1 MRLWRPLAASGLGAA
16 LLAALPWAAAGA
28 TQAPKALVNASMMA
42 ARHQGSVHITG
53 ISTLDG
59 LKETLVADAS
69 ATSGQQEVVIH
80 QGKTL
85 GHVSGRLAG
94 GKVYLKGDEV
104 GLTGYLGMS
113 ASAAPKY
120 ANKWIVFPPSSK
132 SFSQISGEFTL
143 KGAVA
148 DIALAA
154 PFSMGG
160 HSRVNDTP
168 AVVVKGTTSTG
179 QTGSPAQL
187 FVAVGPNPLPLRFVV
202 HDPSGSGKNYG
213 QLDFSNWGEKVSV
226 PVPTKAIPS
235 SSVTN

>member
-1 MRLWRPLAASGLGAA
+1 MRLWRPLAAAGLGAA
-16 LLAALPWAAAGA
+16 LFSVAPWVAAGA
-28 TQAPKALVNASMMA
+28 TQAPKALVNASMAA

-59 LKETLVADAS
+59 VKETLVADAS
-69 ATSGQQEVVIH
+69 VNSGQQEVVIH
-80 QGKTL
+80 QGKKL
-85 GHVSGRLAG
+85 GHVTGRLAG
-94 GKVYLKGDEV
+94 GKVYLKGDEL
-104 GLTGYLGMS
+104 GLTGYLGMP

-148 DIALAA
+148 DIALTA

-160 HSRVNDTP
+160 HSTVDKTP
-168 AVVVKGTTSTG
+168 AMVVKGTTSTG

-187 FVAVGPNPLPLRFVV
+187 YVATGADPLPVRFVV
-202 HDPSGSGKNYG
+202 HDPSGGGKNYG
-213 QLDFSNWGEKVSV
+213 QLDFSNWGEQVSV
-226 PVPTKAIPS
+226 PVPAKAIPS